1 MGGAP
6 ACLEP
11 QAMWRCQHLL
21 LAALTCAAPS
31 AQLEQR
37 FFDSDGVRICFTVQG
52 QGEAVV
58 LLHGFAASLD
68 MMGPLVGSLS
78 KDYRVI
84 AMDVRGHGKSDKPHD
99 PKQYGTEMVEDVV
112 RLLDHL
118 EIEHAHV
125 VGYSM
130 GGAIGLKLLT
140 THSDRVLSAV
150 IGAYG
155 WHRVPEQVGEDLM
168 ERVADSLER
177 GEGFGPLFDALA
189 PSRPEPDPER
199 VAAATRMVLAANDV
213 QALAAV
219 ARGFRY
225 LAPTETALRATG
237 VPTLA
242 IVGESDGLRPEVE
255 RLKGVLSRLELV
267 IVTGTDHISTLTSP
281 DFVAGVKSFLSA
293 HPARRELVPAG
304 R

>member
-1 MGGAP
+1 
-6 ACLEP
+6 
-11 QAMWRCQHLL
+11 MWKHQHLL
-21 LAALTCAAPS
+21 LAALTLAVPS
-31 AQLEQR
+31 AQPDER
-37 FFDSDGVRICFTVQG
+37 FFDSDGVRIRFTVQG

-58 LLHGFAASLD
+58 LLHGFATSLD
-68 MMGPLVGSLS
+68 MMGGLVASLS

-84 AMDVRGHGKSDKPHD
+84 AMDVRGHGKSGKPHD
-99 PKQYGTEMVEDVV
+99 PEQYGTRMVEDVV

-118 EIEHAHV
+118 EIEGAHV

-130 GGAIGLKLLT
+130 GGAIGLKLIT
-140 THSDRVLSAV
+140 THPDRVLSAV
-150 IGAYG
+150 VGAWG
-155 WHRVPEQVGEDLM
+155 WHRVQEKIGEDLM

-177 GEGFGPLFDALA
+177 GEGFGPLFDVLA

-199 VAAATRMVLAANDV
+199 VAAATRHVLAQNDV
-213 QALAAV
+213 RALAAA

-225 LAPTETALRATG
+225 LVPTQAALRANS

-255 RLKGVLSRLELV
+255 GLKGVLSRLELV
-267 IVTGTDHISTLTSP
+267 IVSGTDHMSTFTSP
-281 DFVAGVKSFLSA
+281 DFLAGVKSFLSA
-293 HPARRELVPAG
+293 HRAQREPVPAG